1 MEDRRCGVAVI
12 GAGTAGLHAYEAAW
26 NMGADTLLI
35 EQGSGGTTCTRY
47 GCMPSK
53 ALLAAAHAAHA
64 ARRAGGFGI
73 RTGDIHVDGEAVMA
87 RVRALRDRFFAAVLE
102 DYDAIPADHRLH
114 GTACFTGPDRLVVG
128 DTTIHADAIVI
139 ATGARPIVPESLDP
153 VRALVHTH
161 ETIFDIETL
170 PRSLAVLGAGPVG
183 LELAQAFARLGVA
196 VTLFDED
203 DIVGGLGDPQ
213 VNASARAAL
222 SQEVTMRLGVTVTAE
237 AQDGRARL
245 SWTGAEAGSES
256 FDLILAATGRPP
268 CLDPLALDTTGLAL
282 DDHGTPLFDHRT
294 RRCGDSAIFV
304 AGDAGSWR
312 PVLHEAARG
321 GRIAG
326 MVAAGGEAPRVLPA
340 FAITFTDPQLVE
352 VGTGFADLPD
362 GARIG
367 EAKPADN
374 GRAVIERTT
383 EGLVRLYAD
392 RDGRL
397 IGASIAAA
405 EAEHLGHGLALAI
418 DRGISMAD
426 FADQPWYHPTL
437 EELLQQAARDALGED

>member
-1 MEDRRCGVAVI
+1 MDRYRRWRVEDRRCGVAVI
-12 GAGTAGLHAYEAAW
+12 GAGTAGLHAYEAAR

-35 EQGSGGTTCTRY
+35 EQGPGGTTCTRY

-64 ARRAGGFGI
+64 ARQAGGFGI

-102 DYDAIPADHRLH
+102 DYDAIPAEHRLH
-114 GTACFTGPDRLVVG
+114 GTARFAGPDRLVVG

-183 LELAQAFARLGVA
+183 LELAQAFARLGTA

-222 SQEVTMRLGVTVTAE
+222 SQEMTMRLGVTVTAE
-237 AQDGRARL
+237 A
-245 SWTGAEAGSES
+245 
-256 FDLILAATGRPP
+256 
-268 CLDPLALDTTGLAL
+268 
-282 DDHGTPLFDHRT
+282 
-294 RRCGDSAIFV
+294 
-304 AGDAGSWR
+304 
-312 PVLHEAARG
+312 
-321 GRIAG
+321 
-326 MVAAGGEAPRVLPA
+326 
-340 FAITFTDPQLVE
+340 
-352 VGTGFADLPD
+352 
-362 GARIG
+362 
-367 EAKPADN
+367 
-374 GRAVIERTT
+374 
-383 EGLVRLYAD
+383 
-392 RDGRL
+392 
-397 IGASIAAA
+397 
-405 EAEHLGHGLALAI
+405 
-418 DRGISMAD
+418 
-426 FADQPWYHPTL
+426 
-437 EELLQQAARDALGED
+437 